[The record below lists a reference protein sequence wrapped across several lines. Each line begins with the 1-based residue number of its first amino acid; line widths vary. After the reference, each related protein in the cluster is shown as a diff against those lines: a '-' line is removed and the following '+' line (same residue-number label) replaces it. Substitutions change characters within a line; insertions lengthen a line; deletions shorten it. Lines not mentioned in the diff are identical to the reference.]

1 LPTYNACIYF
11 TSKGQPQRIAGLLVK
26 HISAIEK
33 DVFDQQLVQAL
44 QCPQNQ
50 SSLTLASSEL
60 VEQINRGII
69 EGQVV
74 NLGGRRLERSLD
86 AGLVRAAGDLLYP
99 VIDAIPVMLPDEAL
113 ELSQVQEEW

>member
-1 LPTYNACIYF
+1 MLASI
-11 TSKGQPQRIAGLLVK
+11 SVRKGWRSGLLDK
-26 HISAIEK
+26 HFLSVEK
-33 DVFDQQLVQAL
+33 DVFDQQLVKAL
-44 QCPQNQ
+44 RCPQNR

-69 EGQVV
+69 EGQVI
-74 NLGGRRLERSLD
+74 NLGGHRLEQSLD

-113 ELSQVQEEW
+113 DLSQVQEEW